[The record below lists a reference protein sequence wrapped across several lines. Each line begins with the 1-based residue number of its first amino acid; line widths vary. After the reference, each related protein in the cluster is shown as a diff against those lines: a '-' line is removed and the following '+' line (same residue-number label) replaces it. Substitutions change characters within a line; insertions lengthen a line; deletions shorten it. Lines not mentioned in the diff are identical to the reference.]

1 MRSLFL
7 VAVFIAVNNFS
18 LTSAIDGGH
27 KIRHLKGVETTNE
40 EVLNAEDEERG
51 WQELASKFKAGQLD
65 DAIAKMKLGQ
75 ADDVI
80 SKLKVGQ
87 ADDALA
93 KLKAGQV
100 DDAVAAAGGTQLK
113 QAAEKLKAQKALE
126 GVEKAAGTATT
137 SVKAKWQSAF
147 AKLKAG
153 GFKNLDDVAAP
164 AVDKN
169 KWQSAVAKIQS
180 GQLNNLDST
189 NNKWQKAVQQMKA
202 AGQLKNADEAQIVK
216 ITEGVAKEI
225 AQAPEKSSKFKK
237 FLEITFGVAI
247 TGLILYGFDAMVYS

>member
-1 MRSLFL
+1 MRSLLL
-7 VAVFIAVNNFS
+7 VAFTIAVSCFS
-18 LTSAIDGGH
+18 LTSAIDGTH
-27 KIRHLKGVETTNE
+27 KTRHLKGVQSTTEETLSTE
-40 EVLNAEDEERG
+40 GEERG

-75 ADDVI
+75 ADDAI
-80 SKLKVGQ
+80 S
-87 ADDALA
+87 

-100 DDAVAAAGGTQLK
+100 DDAIGAAGGTKLK

-126 GVEKAAGTATT
+126 GVEKAAGTAT
-137 SVKAKWQSAF
+137 SVKAKWQNAF

-153 GFKNLDDVAAP
+153 GFKNLDDVVAP

-180 GQLNNLDST
+180 GQLNHLDTT

-247 TGLILYGFDAMVYS
+247 TGLVLYGFNAMVYS

>member
-7 VAVFIAVNNFS
+7 VVVTIAVSCFS
-18 LTSAIDGGH
+18 LTSAIDGDH
-27 KIRHLKGVETTNE
+27 KIRHLKGVQATDED
-40 EVLNAEDEERG
+40 VLSAEDEERG
-51 WQELASKFKAGQLD
+51 WQDIASKFKTGQLD
-65 DAIAKMKLGQ
+65 DA
-75 ADDVI
+75 I

-87 ADDALA
+87 ADDVVA

-100 DDAVAAAGGTQLK
+100 DDAVAAAGGTKLQ

-126 GVEKAAGTATT
+126 GVEKAAGTAT
-137 SVKAKWQSAF
+137 SVKAKWQNAF

-153 GFKNLDDVAAP
+153 NFKNIDDVAAP
-164 AVDKN
+164 AVNQN

-180 GQLNNLDST
+180 GQLNNLDTT
-189 NNKWQKAVQQMKA
+189 NNKWQKAVQQLKT

-225 AQAPEKSSKFKK
+225 AQAPEKSGKFKK
-237 FLEITFGVAI
+237 LLEVTFGVAI
-247 TGLILYGFDAMVYS
+247 VGLMMYGFNAMVS